1 MYSKI
6 RKRQEDPFLRINNN
20 KNFLDR
26 DSGIVTELD
35 SDIDTNARPHYIFSD
50 DDEDVNMT
58 LNALG
63 DINNI
68 PRQDNSLLQF
78 NSPSYYTSLA
88 DHSVISIRNH
98 LKDSEWKKV
107 LKHKSGTTVY
117 MLQNSLEKTAFF
129 RGESIIQGFTP
140 QSIFYVIGMRK
151 LWDEQFDEGKLIEN
165 LNDTTSLTYESYKS
179 TATSKPYDVTLV
191 EKIECST
198 DGEILFAC
206 TSVDTPKLPKT
217 PGKNRNQVKL
227 QGWVLKQ
234 LSTTPVST
242 KVTYITQESIKGWIP
257 GLTKK
262 SLARKPLVIASIDN
276 YLKKKADRLRIQQTP
291 PPSSSTLSS
300 NTSSSNQTP
309 LRLSPQSILQHSNIS
324 NSSNNISIHTQPS
337 PTLGPLPDQ
346 QLLQPPERK
355 YNTVILSNPPPRLSS
370 LSSRPSSTA
379 TKHITFADE
388 VSLIDRPSSSTTS
401 SSASSSA
408 RSSLD
413 PVPEDVTTSN
423 PLSPIRELASPT
435 IKKDFGTQAVAGSK
449 LYPASRHRSA
459 RKQCMDQL
467 KSYANSDISNWKL
480 IGERNNRTKLYTQ
493 SVEGS
498 KLPVMRSDST
508 FYGAWT
514 PEQIC
519 SVVQCFGA
527 RKIWDEYLEDG
538 HVVERFSQKEYLVY
552 MEMKSLFPIQSRDF
566 SVLTCIESN
575 VTTGG
580 IYVASTSVSD
590 ELIPPVSHHMRGSFI
605 TYGWALEPLRSTQHR
620 LIGVKA
626 TFIAHLDMAGV
637 TPLPSAISRLL
648 TTEVPACIDRV
659 QNYLRQNGCP
669 PYIRRVAGKIILET
683 FNDKEK
689 EYQIQFI
696 AKHAPSARQY
706 RSKNTSVLQSMWC
719 TDLRTHPSMY
729 PFGYSIETQ
738 PVQGIRVE
746 MRPDTMGLRIYTEKN
761 ELDGKTVQVFIRQ
774 NLDCKPGAKPT
785 FYWNNLLLNEQ
796 DVEDERIEAR
806 ADESIT
812 VTKETGKESNH
823 MNKVQEE
830 RRNSHVVILNDELSF
845 TGHQFS
851 FIILLMAICY
861 YLELTQDTTPFPF
874 LQYTFG
880 QRLKTSLPPFSKLF
894 FTSNIKYNMLEQQHK
909 IPNDP
914 FQVIHDPELC
924 MFLIKLDSK
933 GSTAAICYLPTT
945 VKNVIETYHI
955 EIPFAYRHMG
965 LGDKLV
971 KECLDWAKESGTL
984 IIPTCAFVQRHLE
997 CVGLQKYD
1005 PVLVLPP
1012 QTLLKKANKP

>member
-6 RKRQEDPFLRINNN
+6 RKRQEDPFLKINNT

-35 SDIDTNARPHYIFSD
+35 SDIDTNRPHYIFSD

-88 DHSVISIRNH
+88 DLSVMSIRNH
-98 LKDSEWKKV
+98 LKETEWKKV

-117 MLQNSLEKTAFF
+117 MLQNSVEKTALF

-179 TATSKPYDVTLV
+179 TATSKAYDVTLV

-206 TSVDTPKLPKT
+206 TSVDTPKVPKT
-217 PGKNRNQVKL
+217 SGKNRNQVKL
-227 QGWVLKQ
+227 QGWVLRQ
-234 LSTTPVST
+234 LSTTPIST

-262 SLARKPLVIASIDN
+262 SLARKPLVIASIDS
-276 YLKKKADRLRIQQTP
+276 YLKKKADRLRIQQNPP
-291 PPSSSTLSS
+291 PPSSSTLSF
-300 NTSSSNQTP
+300 NTSSSSSNQTP
-309 LRLSPQSILQHSNIS
+309 PRLSPQSILQHSNIS

-337 PTLGPLPDQ
+337 PTLGPVPDN

-355 YNTVILSNPPPRLSS
+355 FNTVILSNPPPRLSS
-370 LSSRPSSTA
+370 LSTSRPASSTA
-379 TKHITFADE
+379 TKHITFADD
-388 VSLIDRPSSSTTS
+388 VSSSTATT
-401 SSASSSA
+401 SASSSA

-413 PVPEDVTTSN
+413 PVPEDVTA
-423 PLSPIRELASPT
+423 LSPIQESPLPPT
-435 IKKDFGTQAVAGSK
+435 MKIGTQAVAGSK

-467 KSYANSDISNWKL
+467 KSYAESDLSLWKL

-580 IYVASTSVSD
+580 IYVASTSVND
-590 ELIPPVSHHMRGSFI
+590 ELIPLTNHHMRGSFI

-689 EYQIQFI
+689 EYKIQFI

-706 RSKNTSVLQSMWC
+706 RSKNTSMLQSMWC

-729 PFGYSIETQ
+729 PCGYSVETT
-738 PVQGIRVE
+738 PVVGIRVE
-746 MRPDTMGLRIYTEKN
+746 MRQDTMGLRIYTEKN
-761 ELDGKTVQVFIRQ
+761 ELDAETVKVVIRQ
-774 NLDCKPGAKPT
+774 NLEPKAGKRPT
-785 FYWNNLLLNEQ
+785 FYWNS
-796 DVEDERIEAR
+796 VELKHVIEEEKEEEEKKRGEAR
-806 ADESIT
+806 AEEYVAA
-812 VTKETGKESNH
+812 VTKETGKG
-823 MNKVQEE
+823 K
-830 RRNSHVVILNDELSF
+830 
-845 TGHQFS
+845 
-851 FIILLMAICY
+851 
-861 YLELTQDTTPFPF
+861 
-874 LQYTFG
+874 
-880 QRLKTSLPPFSKLF
+880 KKKLRPQ
-894 FTSNIKYNMLEQQHK
+894 KKKKKK
-909 IPNDP
+909 I
-914 FQVIHDPELC
+914 
-924 MFLIKLDSK
+924 
-933 GSTAAICYLPTT
+933 
-945 VKNVIETYHI
+945 
-955 EIPFAYRHMG
+955 
-965 LGDKLV
+965 
-971 KECLDWAKESGTL
+971 
-984 IIPTCAFVQRHLE
+984 
-997 CVGLQKYD
+997 
-1005 PVLVLPP
+1005 
-1012 QTLLKKANKP
+1012 

>member
-262 SLARKPLVIASIDN
+262 SLARKPLVIASI
-276 YLKKKADRLRIQQTP
+276 
-291 PPSSSTLSS
+291 
-300 NTSSSNQTP
+300 
-309 LRLSPQSILQHSNIS
+309 LQHSNIS

-370 LSSRPSSTA
+370 LSSRP
-379 TKHITFADE
+379 K
-388 VSLIDRPSSSTTS
+388 
-401 SSASSSA
+401 
-408 RSSLD
+408 
-413 PVPEDVTTSN
+413 DVTTSN

-812 VTKETGKESNH
+812 VTKETGKE
-823 MNKVQEE
+823 E

-845 TGHQFS
+845 TGHHTGS
-851 FIILLMAICY
+851 SN
-861 YLELTQDTTPFPF
+861 YLKP
-874 LQYTFG
+874 
-880 QRLKTSLPPFSKLF
+880 
-894 FTSNIKYNMLEQQHK
+894 
-909 IPNDP
+909 
-914 FQVIHDPELC
+914 
-924 MFLIKLDSK
+924 
-933 GSTAAICYLPTT
+933 AT
-945 VKNVIETYHI
+945 VKGDGPIS
-955 EIPFAYRHMG
+955 G
-965 LGDKLV
+965 LGFNNV
-971 KECLDWAKESGTL
+971 
-984 IIPTCAFVQRHLE
+984 
-997 CVGLQKYD
+997 
-1005 PVLVLPP
+1005 
-1012 QTLLKKANKP
+1012 N